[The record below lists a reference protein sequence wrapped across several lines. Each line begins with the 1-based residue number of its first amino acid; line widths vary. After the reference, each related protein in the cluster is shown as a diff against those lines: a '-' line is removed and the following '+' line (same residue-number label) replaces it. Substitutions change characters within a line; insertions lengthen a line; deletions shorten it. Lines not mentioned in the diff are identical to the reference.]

1 MDEKKELQELLQR
14 LDRSNRKQAWF
25 AGLQVVFSL
34 IAAICCVV
42 ALMTVVGFLPKIEAT
57 MEQVDAVLANVEQV
71 SDELAKADVAGV
83 MENLEEVSTQMAEA
97 DLAGL
102 VGNVNAL
109 VDTSQSGL
117 EETLKK
123 LNTIDLETL
132 NQAIQDLAD
141 VVQPIAKLFNR
152 F

>member
-25 AGLQVVFSL
+25 SGLQFVFSL
-34 IAAICCVV
+34 ITAACCIAILLSVV
-42 ALMTVVGFLPKIEAT
+42 NFLPKLEAT
-57 MEQVDAVLANVEQV
+57 ADQVDAVLANVEQV

-83 MENLEEVSTQMAEA
+83 MANLEEVSTQMAEA

-102 VGNVNAL
+102 VENVNQL
-109 VDTSQSGL
+109 VDTSQTGL

>member
-25 AGLQVVFSL
+25 AGLQFVFSL
-34 IAAICCVV
+34 ITAVCCLAVLLSVV
-42 ALMTVVGFLPKIEAT
+42 NFLPKLESTAN
-57 MEQVDAVLANVEQV
+57 QVDAVLANVEQV
-71 SDELAKADVAGV
+71 SNELAEADVAGV
-83 MENLEEVSTQMAEA
+83 MANLEEVSTQMAEA

-102 VGNVNAL
+102 VENVNQL
-109 VDTSQSGL
+109 VDTSQTGL
-117 EETLKK
+117 EETLEK

>member
-25 AGLQVVFSL
+25 AGLQVLFSL
-34 IAAICCVV
+34 IAAVCCVA
-42 ALMTVVGFLPKIEAT
+42 ALLTVVSFLPKLEAT
-57 MEQVDAVLANVEQV
+57 VEQVDAVLANVEQV

-83 MENLEEVSTQMAEA
+83 MANLEEVSTQMAEA

-102 VGNVNAL
+102 VDNVNAL
-109 VDTSQSGL
+109 VDTSQTGIEDAL
-117 EETLKK
+117 NK
-123 LNTIDLETL
+123 LNAIDLETL

>member
-25 AGLQVVFSL
+25 ASLQFVCSL
-34 IAAICCVV
+34 IAAVCCVA
-42 ALMTVVGFLPKIEAT
+42 ALISVVSFLPKLDAT
-57 MEQVDAVLANVEQV
+57 AEQVDAVLANVESV
-71 SDELAKADVAGV
+71 SNELAKADVAGV
-83 MENLEEVSTQMAEA
+83 MANLEEVSTQMAEA
-97 DLAGL
+97 DLTAL
-102 VGNVNAL
+102 VENVNQL
-109 VDTSQSGL
+109 VDTSQVGL
-117 EETLKK
+117 EETLEK